1 MKKKNV
7 KITIAGINY
16 FINTDET
23 KEYTQKL
30 GKMIDERITKILTSS
45 SFVTMNQAAILVAL
59 ELADEIE
66 KGKGTDD
73 NFRSQIAEY
82 LEEATKAKAERD
94 RYKAELET
102 LKAEKSLKNEQI
114 DLFAKKDKKDKD
126 E

>member
-82 LEEATKAKAERD
+82 LEEATKATAERD

>member
-66 KGKGTDD
+66 KGRPASE
-73 NFRSQIAEY
+73 FIIEP
-82 LEEATKAKAERD
+82 
-94 RYKAELET
+94 
-102 LKAEKSLKNEQI
+102 
-114 DLFAKKDKKDKD
+114 
-126 E
+126 